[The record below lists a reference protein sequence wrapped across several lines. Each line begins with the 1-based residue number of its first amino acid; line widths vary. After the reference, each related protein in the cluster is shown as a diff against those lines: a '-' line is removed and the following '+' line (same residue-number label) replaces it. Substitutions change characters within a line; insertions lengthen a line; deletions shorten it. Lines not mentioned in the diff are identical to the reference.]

1 MTVIRHEAESVYDHP
16 AVFDN
21 APDSFEEVGPITVA
35 QKDQHPGNPA
45 RHHMIDGPGQLHTRR
60 VGSCEK

>member
-1 MTVIRHEAESVYDHP
+1 MYDHP